1 MTKHWEK
8 NTIWKIIDIFNEDAT
23 LNSFGLH
30 FQGQDRFVVR
40 EAIAKELETI
50 GALAKQKYIK

>member
-1 MTKHWEK
+1 
-8 NTIWKIIDIFNEDAT
+8 
-23 LNSFGLH
+23 LH

-50 GALAKQKYIK
+50 GALAKQKYT

>member
-1 MTKHWEK
+1 MQP
-8 NTIWKIIDIFNEDAT
+8 

-40 EAIAKELETI
+40 EAIAKLETI
-50 GALAKQKYIK
+50 GALAKQKYT